1 MTAAPEQR
9 PAPVPPS
16 AQLAGQLAA
25 VRSKRTG
32 VAVGSG
38 VAMLL
43 GGLTLA
49 LGIGMVADWFLD
61 FPWAVRLLLFLG
73 YLAAA
78 GHVIWHHVLV
88 PVIQQPDDDDLALL
102 VERGHPQFASRLIAA
117 LQLTRPGA
125 LQSNEAPSLVRE
137 LIAETERIARPLD
150 FTAVICTRQLRRLAG
165 WALAIVVIGGVVFW
179 KAEEVSRDLLSR
191 ALLSREVEVP
201 RKPASVRLAAT
212 FASRAATT

>member
-9 PAPVPPS
+9 TASVPPS
-16 AQLAGQLAA
+16 AQLAGQLAG

-49 LGIGMVADWFLD
+49 LGVGMLLDWFLD
-61 FPWAVRLLLFLG
+61 FAWAIRFLIFLG
-73 YLAAA
+73 YLAGI
-78 GHVIWHHVLV
+78 GHVVWHHILV
-88 PVIQQPDDDDLALL
+88 PLIRQPDDDELALL
-102 VERGHPQFASRLIAA
+102 VERGQPQFASRLIAA

-137 LIAETERIARPLD
+137 LLAETERIARPLD
-150 FTAVICTRQLRRLAG
+150 FSAVISRRQLRRLVG
-165 WALAIVVIGGVVFW
+165 WAVVIVVIGGVVFW
-179 KAEEVSRDLLSR
+179 KAEEVGRDLLAR
-191 ALLSREVEVP
+191 AFLSR
-201 RKPASVRLAAT
+201 S
-212 FASRAATT
+212 